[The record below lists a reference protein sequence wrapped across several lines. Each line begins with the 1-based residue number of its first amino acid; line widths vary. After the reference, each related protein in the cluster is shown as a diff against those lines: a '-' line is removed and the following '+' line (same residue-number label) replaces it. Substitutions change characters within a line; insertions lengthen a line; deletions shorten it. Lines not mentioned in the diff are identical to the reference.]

1 MNALWIFLAAG
12 AAGALAWVLRG
23 LLVEKASGQAGQAA
37 QSRAASAEAVAVEL
51 RSQVAAGEASLLSLR
66 TQLREEQ
73 ARCTR
78 AETQH
83 QDLLEAQQK
92 LQDSFKAL
100 SNDALKSNNTAFLTL
115 AKETLGQYLTQAKG
129 DLGLREKA
137 IEGLVAPLQT
147 AIGGLSSQVDL
158 LNKDHSEA
166 YGSLTAQISALV
178 MQEKELGLQ
187 TQQIVSALS
196 DPKAKGTWGEM
207 TLRRVVELAGM
218 SEHCD
223 FVEQHS
229 LQAENGRLQP
239 DLIVHLPAGRKII
252 VDATTSNAAYFAA
265 AAVPD
270 EAGRKELLR
279 QHAQQIRAHMLELAS
294 KAYWDQMPDSLDFV
308 VMFIPGESFLG
319 AALHYDL
326 NLLDESMSKRVVLA
340 SPTTLIAVLRAVAY
354 GWRQEEMAKNAQ
366 RVAELGKDLYHRFA
380 ACLNHVISLEKNL
393 RRSVGSFNDMVGSI
407 ESRVLP
413 GLRRFPELGVTDKD
427 ELPSLNPVQ
436 DAPRQILAEEARQE
450 ALDT

>member
-1 MNALWIFLAAG
+1 M
-12 AAGALAWVLRG
+12 
-23 LLVEKASGQAGQAA
+23 
-37 QSRAASAEAVAVEL
+37 EL

-66 TQLREEQ
+66 TQLSEEQ
-73 ARCTR
+73 ARRTR

-252 VDATTSNAAYFAA
+252 VDAKTSNAAYFAA

-366 RVAELGKDLYHRFA
+366 RVAELGKDLYDRFA